1 MPEIFGQSLSP
12 EDLARRVGRI
22 DQVAGARP
30 FVFDEGPAR
39 GMRGI
44 DVWTGSGLAFTV
56 LPDRCLDILTARFA
70 GRPIAWESAVGPVAP
85 ERYDPEGFRWL
96 RSFGGGL
103 LTTCGL
109 RHFGAPDAEG
119 GEAWGL
125 HGRASNLSATHVA
138 VDCGWDGDAY
148 RIAVRGQV
156 DEAEVFKPTL
166 RLARAIE
173 TALGSQ
179 RLTVRD
185 RVTNLGHATSTAML
199 LYHVNLGWPLVS
211 EDSRLLVACD
221 SIRGVTDEAQAAVD
235 RHREFQPPT
244 EGFSEHTYE
253 IEPKRYADG
262 TCRAALVNPALGHG
276 LAVSLT
282 WDKDALPYM
291 AEWKMMG
298 QGTYVVGMEPTV
310 CPFPPREGLRERGLM
325 PELEPG
331 QARETAVTIAVHA
344 GREALEQVTRWIEEA

>member
-44 DVWTGSGLAFTV
+44 DVWTGSGLEFTV

-70 GRPIAWESAVGPVAP
+70 GRPVAWESAVGPVAP

-125 HGRASNLSATHVA
+125 HGRGSNLSARHVA
-138 VDCGWDGDAY
+138 VNCGWVGDAY
-148 RIAVRGQV
+148 RISVRGQV

-166 RLARAIE
+166 RLDRAIE
-173 TALGSQ
+173 AALGSS
-179 RLTVRD
+179 RIAVRD
-185 RVTNLGHATSTAML
+185 RLTNLGHAASAAML

-211 EDSRLLVACD
+211 EDSRLLVEYD

-235 RHREFQPPT
+235 RHGTFQPPT
-244 EGFSEHTYE
+244 EGFSEQVYLL
-253 IEPKRYADG
+253 EPKRYADG
-262 TCRAALVNPALGHG
+262 TCRAAMVRPGLGNG

-282 WDKDALPYM
+282 WNKDALPYM

-298 QGTYVVGMEPTV
+298 EGTYVVGVEPML
-310 CPFPPREGLRERGLM
+310 CPFPPREALRERGLM
-325 PELEPG
+325 PELVPG
-331 QARETAVTIAVHA
+331 ESRDLGVTIQVHS
-344 GREALEQVTRWIEEA
+344 GREALQQVERWIEAE